1 MKIACIGWGS
11 LIWRP
16 ENLLI
21 RREWFKDGPF
31 LRIEFA
37 RQSENGRITLVITNN
52 AKPLRT
58 LWALMATTDLNEAI
72 ESLRIR
78 EGIKKHDITSKI
90 SLITQEEHTTEESKL
105 SIKEWLM
112 NMKLD
117 AAIWTNLPPKIDGM
131 ERIPTELEVISYLR
145 SLDVNKIALAEEYI
159 RRTPKQI
166 DTDYRRKIETEFG
179 WSFIN

>member
-31 LRIEFA
+31 LKVEFA
-37 RQSENGRITLVITNN
+37 RQSDNGRITLVITRDAN
-52 AKPLRT
+52 PLRT
-58 LWALMATTDLNEAI
+58 LWALMATDELNQAI

-78 EGIKKHDITSKI
+78 EGIGKEKI
-90 SLITQEEHTTEESKL
+90 EGRISSVTKEEETTDEIKL
-105 SIKEWLM
+105 SIKNWLI
-112 NMKLD
+112 NKELD
-117 AAIWTNLPPKIDGM
+117 AAIWTNLSPRINNQ
-131 ERIPTELEVISYLR
+131 ERVPSEDDVIAYLR
-145 SLDVNKIALAEEYI
+145 SLDINKMAAAEEYI

-166 DTDYRRKIETEFG
+166 DTDYRRRIEKEFG
-179 WSFIN
+179 WTFID

>member
-21 RREWFKDGPF
+21 RRQWFKDGPF
-31 LRIEFA
+31 LRVEFA
-37 RQSENGRITLVITNN
+37 RQSDNGRMTLVITSD

-58 LWALMATTDLNEAI
+58 LWALMATDNLDHAI

-78 EGIKKHDITSKI
+78 EGIGKDNIRNKI
-90 SLITQEEHTTEESKL
+90 SSVIKEEETTDEIKL
-105 SIKEWLM
+105 SIKDWLI

-117 AAIWTNLPPKIDGM
+117 AAIWTNLPP
-131 ERIPTELEVISYLR
+131 RINGHEQVPTEDQVISYLR
-145 SLDVNKIALAEEYI
+145 SLDVNKMSVAEEYI
-159 RRTPKQI
+159 RRTPKKI
-166 DTDYRRKIETEFG
+166 DGSLE
-179 WSFIN
+179 